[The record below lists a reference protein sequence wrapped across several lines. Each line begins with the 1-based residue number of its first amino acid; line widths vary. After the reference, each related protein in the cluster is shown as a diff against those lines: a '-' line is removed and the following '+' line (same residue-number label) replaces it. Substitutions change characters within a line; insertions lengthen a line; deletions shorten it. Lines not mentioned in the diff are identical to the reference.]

1 MGKRGAH
8 KEKIQLIN
16 SSCVY
21 AYIGNRKHAR
31 TKMAAVPTANARAFL
46 LVRRKSHSSRMR
58 QSSLIVALFSFLF
71 CVVLLRRRQRDLHSD
86 HNFGISFCPS
96 LMCAGNAVPVDVLS
110 SNSCRE
116 EARSLKVLSSSAL
129 FCCFFFRKKRFLFQR
144 ERELFSGF
152 CEMEEL
158 LTNLS
163 LF

>member
-1 MGKRGAH
+1 MGKRVAH

-16 SSCVY
+16 YIACTRTLEIENTRARKWQRYRRQTRERSYWCV
-21 AYIGNRKHAR
+21 AK
-31 TKMAAVPTANARAFL
+31 V
-46 LVRRKSHSSRMR
+46 HSSRMR

-116 EARSLKVLSSSAL
+116 EARSLKVLSSAL

-144 ERELFSGF
+144 ERELFSV
-152 CEMEEL
+152 L
-158 LTNLS
+158 
-163 LF
+163 

>member
-1 MGKRGAH
+1 M
-8 KEKIQLIN
+8 
-16 SSCVY
+16 Y
-21 AYIGNRKHAR
+21 AYIRNRKHAR

-46 LVRRKSHSSRMR
+46 LVRRKSTFFEDASKLT
-58 QSSLIVALFSFLF
+58 LIVALFSFLF

-96 LMCAGNAVPVDVLS
+96 LMCAGNAVPVDVLSS